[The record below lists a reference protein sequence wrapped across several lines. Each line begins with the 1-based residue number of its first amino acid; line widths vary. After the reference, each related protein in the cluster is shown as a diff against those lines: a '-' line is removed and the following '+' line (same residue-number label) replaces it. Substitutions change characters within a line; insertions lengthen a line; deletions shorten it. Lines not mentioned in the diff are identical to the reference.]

1 MATSEETRHNLLLII
16 ATGLFIL
23 FSTGLAAPA
32 EIPEQPIIIP
42 G

>member
-1 MATSEETRHNLLLII
+1 MATPEEAQHDLLLII
-16 ATGLFIL
+16 VTGLFIL